1 MCFYS
6 IITCHNI
13 SSIAIDPDV
22 KESLRELKL
31 APEES
36 YNSVIKRLVSEAK
49 KKGDYK
55 PMFPKEE
62 KQEQKESHI
71 KDFNAW
77 LDQKL
82 VEDKDIL
89 DALGRK

>member
-1 MCFYS
+1 MS
-6 IITCHNI
+6 T
-13 SSIAIDPDV
+13 IAIDPDI
-22 KESLRELKL
+22 KEALKELKL

-36 YNSVIKRLVSEAK
+36 YNSVVKRLIGESKEK
-49 KKGDYK
+49 RDYK

-71 KDFNAW
+71 KDFNVW
-77 LDQKL
+77 LEKKL
-82 VEDKDIL
+82 VEDKNIL

>member
-1 MCFYS
+1 MS
-6 IITCHNI
+6 T
-13 SSIAIDPDV
+13 IAIDPDV
-22 KESLRELKL
+22 KESLRKLKL

-36 YNSVIKRLVSEAK
+36 YNSVVKRLVSEAK
-49 KKGDYK
+49 EKGDYK

-71 KDFNAW
+71 KDFNVW
-77 LDQKL
+77 LEKKL
-82 VEDKDIL
+82 IEDRNIL

>member
-1 MCFYS
+1 MS
-6 IITCHNI
+6 T
-13 SSIAIDPDV
+13 IALDPDV
-22 KESLRELKL
+22 KESLKELKL

-36 YNSVIKRLVSEAK
+36 YNSVVKRLISEIK
-49 KKGDYK
+49 KREDYK

-62 KQEQKESHI
+62 KQEHKGSHI

-77 LDQKL
+77 LEKKL
-82 VEDKDIL
+82 VEDKNIL

>member
-1 MCFYS
+1 MS
-6 IITCHNI
+6 T
-13 SSIAIDPDV
+13 IAIDPDV

-31 APEES
+31 TPEES
-36 YNSVIKRLVSEAK
+36 YNSVIKRLVSEIK
-49 KKGDYK
+49 KKEEYK
-55 PMFPKEE
+55 PMFPVEE

-77 LDQKL
+77 LEKKL
-82 VEDKDIL
+82 IEDKAIL

>member
-1 MCFYS
+1 MS
-6 IITCHNI
+6 T
-13 SSIAIDPDV
+13 IAIDPDV
-22 KESLRELKL
+22 KESLKELKL

-36 YNSVIKRLVSEAK
+36 YNTVVKRLVSEAK
-49 KKGDYK
+49 MKGDYK

-62 KQEQKESHI
+62 KQGQKESHI
-71 KDFNAW
+71 KDFNVW
-77 LDQKL
+77 LEKKL